1 MLDKLK
7 EFIEIC
13 EENNISGVDIAS
25 IHPIFLR
32 DFLPVIGTNNSK
44 ETKQEKI
51 LRLYSRYRKDFE
63 NKIEVK
69 PTIKNDM
76 FLRLKNLIV
85 YCEMFGLTS
94 EDIDS
99 RKKDFI
105 KIFFP
110 CVLSK
115 NKNDKLSLVTKI
127 YTSLLEI
134 TLSRDEPYFLKNF
147 LLKKQ
152 DENYYLNKEHTKV
165 IMNKASKSDG
175 WFDLFKLSYDN
186 EFIKKTI
193 ENKMEYFYTLLDLR
207 YKQEQEN
214 GIKKALQ
221 KIAKESDSNELLAR
235 IYGLCYAL
243 DYNNGIAFLV
253 KINEV
258 NEKNLLEVDIYCNEN
273 KSVIPLKDKLEYDK
287 EKDGVYLVKEKSL
300 LLNEM
305 IKAEQIYLLKH
316 MDNNK
321 NNQIKKKRI

>member
-1 MLDKLK
+1 MLNKLK

-25 IHPIFLR
+25 IHPIFLK

-44 ETKQEKI
+44 ETKKEKI
-51 LRLYSRYRKDFE
+51 LRLYSWYKKDFDNNIKVE
-63 NKIEVK
+63 L
-69 PTIKNDM
+69 TIKNDM
-76 FLRLKNLIV
+76 FLRLKNLIE
-85 YCEMFGLTS
+85 YCEMYDLTS
-94 EDIDS
+94 EDIDA

-134 TLSRDEPYFLKNF
+134 TLSRDEPYFLKKFMLN
-147 LLKKQ
+147 KP

-165 IMNKASKSDG
+165 IINKASKSDG

-186 EFIKKTI
+186 GFIKKTI
-193 ENKMEYFYTLLDLR
+193 ENKIEYFYKLLDLR
-207 YKQEQEN
+207 YKEEQEN

-221 KIAKESDSNELLAR
+221 KIAKESDSDELLAR

-243 DYNNGIAFLV
+243 DYNNGISFLV

-258 NEKNLLEVDIYCNEN
+258 NEKNLLELDIYCNDN

-287 EKDGVYLVKEKSL
+287 EKNGVYFIREKSL

-305 IKAEQIYLLKH
+305 IKAEQMYLLNH
-316 MDNNK
+316 MNSNK
-321 NNQIKKKRI
+321 NTQKTKKRI

>member
-1 MLDKLK
+1 MLNKLK

-13 EENNISGVDIAS
+13 EENNISGIDIAS
-25 IHPIFLR
+25 IHPIFLK

-44 ETKQEKI
+44 ETKKEKI
-51 LRLYSRYRKDFE
+51 LRLYSWYKKDFD
-63 NKIEVK
+63 NNIKIE

-76 FLRLKNLIV
+76 FLRLRNLIE
-85 YCEMFGLTS
+85 YCENFGLTS

-134 TLSRDEPYFLKNF
+134 TLSRDEPYFLKKF

-253 KINEV
+253 KINEI

-305 IKAEQIYLLKH
+305 IKAEQMYLLNH
-316 MDNNK
+316 MNSNK